1 MNEALFSKTPSP
13 KVSIASKPA
22 RDKHGG
28 LSGTFHDQLTTEG
41 RRHSM
46 HEEFRESARGSLGC
60 WSLREILGLPTVL
73 QYEVGSLPMWSNY
86 M

>member
-1 MNEALFSKTPSP
+1 
-13 KVSIASKPA
+13 
-22 RDKHGG
+22 
-28 LSGTFHDQLTTEG
+28 
-41 RRHSM
+41 M